1 MPISFT
7 CPSCGQA
14 SVVGDE
20 FAGRT
25 GPCRSCGQTVT
36 IPMSNGM
43 SNPMSKPA
51 YAPPPSSGGGGGA
64 FATVAVIVA
73 VLGIG
78 GVMCAGVLVA
88 LLLPAVQAARTAA
101 RRMQSQ
107 NNMKQIALAF
117 HNYESSYKCLPA
129 AYHVDADGKRTMSW
143 RVAILP
149 FLEQQQVFQ
158 MYKADEPWD
167 SAVNQSVSNI
177 TIPTYKNPADPK
189 GGPTETS
196 YMVITGPGT
205 LFEEGKQISL
215 SEITDGTSNTI
226 LAVEVIGTGVKW
238 AEPKDLDIN
247 TMVFKINGGGANSI
261 GSPYPGGA
269 NVAMAD
275 GSVRFMSDSVLE
287 ATLRAMATRN
297 GGEVI
302 QVP

>member
-20 FAGRT
+20 FAGKT
-25 GPCRSCGQTVT
+25 GPCRACGETVT
-36 IPMSNGM
+36 IPMS
-43 SNPMSKPA
+43 KPA
-51 YAPPPSSGGGGGA
+51 FGPPPTSSGGGGA

-78 GVMCAGVLVA
+78 GVLCAGILVA
-88 LLLPAVQAARTAA
+88 LLLPAVQAARQAA

-117 HNYESSYKCLPA
+117 HNYNDTYGTFPA
-129 AYHVDADGKRTMSW
+129 AYQLDADGKRTMSW

-149 FLEQQQVFQ
+149 FLEQQNLFQ

-167 SAVNQSVSNI
+167 SAANQAVSNM
-177 TIPTYKNPADPK
+177 TIPTYRNPADPNA
-189 GGPTETS
+189 GPTETS

-205 LFEEGKQISL
+205 LFEEGKQTKFSD
-215 SEITDGTSNTI
+215 ITDGTSNTI

-247 TMVFKINGGGANSI
+247 TMIFKINGGGANSI
-261 GSPYPGGA
+261 GSPFRGGA

-275 GSVRFMSDSVLE
+275 GSVRFMSDTVLE
-287 ATLRAMATRN
+287 ATLRAMVTKA
-297 GGEVI
+297 GGENVAI
-302 QVP
+302 P